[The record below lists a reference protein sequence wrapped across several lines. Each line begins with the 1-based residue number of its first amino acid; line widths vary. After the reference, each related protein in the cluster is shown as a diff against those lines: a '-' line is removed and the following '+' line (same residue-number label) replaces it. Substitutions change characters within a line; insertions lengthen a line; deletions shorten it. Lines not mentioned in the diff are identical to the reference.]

1 MANTPFATIEDVAT
15 LWRSLSTAEAER
27 AEALLPLVSDSLRVE
42 AEKRGY
48 DLDTMVADNTALE
61 SVAKSVTVDIVARTL
76 SVDPEAQAY
85 SQESQSAL
93 GYSWSGTYAVAGGGL
108 QIMNNDLKR
117 LGILRQKLGVV
128 EVGHKGHYRYDSC
141 EDTNRD

>member
-1 MANTPFATIEDVAT
+1 MANTSFATIEDVTA
-15 LWRSLSTAEAER
+15 LWRNMTTQESEKAEN
-27 AEALLPLVSDSLRVE
+27 LLPIVSDSLRLE

-48 DLDTMVADNTALE
+48 NLDAMVADNTALA

-76 SVDPEAQAY
+76 RTATDGEPM

-93 GYSWSGTYAVAGGGL
+93 GYSWSGTFAVPGGGL
-108 QIMNNDLKR
+108 PIMRNDLKR

-128 EVGHKGHYRYDSC
+128 DIGHDKRDYDN
-141 EDTNRD
+141 TL